1 MRKTKLIHYNCS
13 YEKYRSYKSKRF
25 NGVLKPDI
33 LGRTNEYH
41 GTMDQTLMMTPAS
54 INEYFDNV
62 YSCRWLGHILRLG
75 PDSIT
80 YQALKVQ
87 HQLNAEGNLLIR
99 DKWTPPPYKH

>member
-54 INEYFDNV
+54 QLV
-62 YSCRWLGHILRLG
+62 LMSILIMYTAVG
-75 PDSIT
+75 DWGTFS
-80 YQALKVQ
+80 
-87 HQLNAEGNLLIR
+87 G
-99 DKWTPPPYKH
+99 